1 MRKVVYGILDI
12 WKLRIIHRDMKLA
25 NILLHFPNKP
35 ELDGMTKQEKREFLT
50 KIDLSN
56 TNFEAKIS
64 DFGLSTILD
73 DETK

>member
-1 MRKVVYGILDI
+1 
-12 WKLRIIHRDMKLA
+12 MKLA